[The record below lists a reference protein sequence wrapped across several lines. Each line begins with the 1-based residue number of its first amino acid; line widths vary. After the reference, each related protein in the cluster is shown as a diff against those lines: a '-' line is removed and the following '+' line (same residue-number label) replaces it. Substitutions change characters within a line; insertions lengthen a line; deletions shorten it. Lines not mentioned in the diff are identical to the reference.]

1 MHAFIRSLKNLYG
14 LLPIIHMKTCTLV
27 QHTHTH
33 THTCS
38 AEFLRLSHTHSL
50 SPCLPPPFPR
60 TSHKLQ
66 ERHSTETVSER
77 ILLPVNPHRR
87 LLCLHHRL
95 HHCVVRS
102 CLLTNLNDDFGTQE
116 REEKLYYGRFMSKRH
131 HQTKETRQER
141 QRERESSKMKRD
153 QDQDENVTTAAG

>member
-1 MHAFIRSLKNLYG
+1 MWGEIENASLCQFPAPTQKCLSGSKVDADRETISSPFIHACIHSLIEESIWSPPHHSHEDMYSR
-14 LLPIIHMKTCTLV
+14 TA
-27 QHTHTH
+27 HTH

-87 LLCLHHRL
+87 LLCLHH
-95 HHCVVRS
+95 CVVRS
-102 CLLTNLNDDFGTQE
+102 CLLTILNDDFGTQE
-116 REEKLYYGRFMSKRH
+116 REEKVYCY
-131 HQTKETRQER
+131 
-141 QRERESSKMKRD
+141 
-153 QDQDENVTTAAG
+153 